1 MLSCWCRDTGR
12 SSCGCTLSLF
22 VDNSTTQHNNGQNLN
37 PALPLCPVCPP
48 FLAPPCAACSYL
60 WADVMSADGFMAFEE
75 AGTGNEAKVRRLGRL
90 FRSTFLESGGSVP
103 PAEVFRRFRG
113 RDPRVAEVIKY
124 NELGASSRHRR

>member
-1 MLSCWCRDTGR
+1 MGAPRPCLWHSTVNSAQHRQEPQPCLAAVSRAAPLS
-12 SSCGCTLSLF
+12 F
-22 VDNSTTQHNNGQNLN
+22 
-37 PALPLCPVCPP
+37 PLP
-48 FLAPPCAACSYL
+48 AACSYL

-75 AGTGNEAKVRRLGRL
+75 AGTGNEAEVRRLGRL

-124 NELGASSRHRR
+124 NDLGASSRHMR